1 MRLTL
6 QRLQLSNGCT
16 IGELLLNGNHE
27 CWTLEDTV
35 RAPGE
40 KVPHQTAIPFGTY
53 RVITDLSVRFGRV
66 MLHVLDVPD
75 FAGIRIH
82 AGNDAA
88 DTDGCILVGL
98 ELGKERILQS
108 LAALDQLQPKVQAAL
123 DAGEEVTIEVTQP
136 VLEGVEG

>member
-1 MRLTL
+1 MRLIL
-6 QRLQLSNGCT
+6 QRLQLLNGCT
-16 IGELLLNGNHE
+16 IGELLVNGNHE

-35 RAPGE
+35 RALGE

-53 RVITDLSVRFGRV
+53 KVVIDKSVRFQRD
-66 MLHVLDVPD
+66 MLHVLDVPM

-82 AGNDAA
+82 SGNTAA

-98 ELGKERILQS
+98 DRLKDRVGRS
-108 LAALDQLQPKVQAAL
+108 RAALDILQPKVQSAL

-136 VLEGVEG
+136 NPGDVVA

>member
-1 MRLTL
+1 MRLIL
-6 QRLQLSNGCT
+6 QRLQLLNGCT
-16 IGELLLNGNHE
+16 IGELLVNGNHE

-53 RVITDLSVRFGRV
+53 RVITDLSARFGRV

-82 AGNDAA
+82 SGNTAA

-98 ELGKERILQS
+98 DRLKDRVGRS
-108 LAALDQLQPKVQAAL
+108 RAALDILQPKVQSAL

-136 VLEGVEG
+136 NPGDVVA